1 MNMLALCSA
10 TGFLFFLNCANSAK
24 PVPPTLNVDQVKSI
38 LDQKQEVLLLDV
50 RTPAEFSGELGHLDG
65 ALLIPV
71 QEIEARYT
79 ELEPYKDQEI
89 IVYCRSGNR
98 SGRATDFLQQRG
110 FRAANMKGGMLE
122 WRKRFGKK
130 E

>member
-1 MNMLALCSA
+1 MRIRSRHLFILP
-10 TGFLFFLNCANSAK
+10 FLLSCTNGPNQQ
-24 PVPPTLNVDQVKSI
+24 PTLTVEEVKSI

-50 RTPAEFSGELGHLDG
+50 RTQAEFTGELGHLGG

-71 QEIEARYT
+71 QEIESRYS

-98 SGRATDFLQQRG
+98 SGRAATFLQQQG
-110 FRAANMKGGMLE
+110 FRAVNMKGGMLE

-130 E
+130 S